1 MTNKGSDLLRKMGWK
16 DGEGLGANA
25 SGPPPPPCLSPRRRA
40 GTRPRRD
47 RAAGASCGSP
57 GLTARSRPAVAS
69 RAVALALPRGRRQ
82 ASRRPWRSRS
92 ARSARES
99 APAQRPRFSAPAA
112 PRRRRGLNPRFA
124 RGKLNPRFARGKL
137 NARFARG
144 KQVENMVQE
153 GDSLATRNRK
163 KVSPLPPPVPTGR
176 DTPPHARAACR
187 IPPRRDAA
195 ARAAAGAAALRVGRA
210 AAGLAPL
217 GRDVGLARAPRRP
230 RRVWG
235 RVLGCRPRARAPP
248 RTGGASAA
256 LAPPRMR
263 GALAALAPLTRHAT
277 PLSYAKSSDAG
288 RSPARSSGRSWVAH

>member
-1 MTNKGSDLLRKMGWK
+1 VTGPSRSNVTSLPRRRPARGADGGGGAQEKQKERARERSEREEAVRALEEVAAPEPLMTNKGSDLLRKMGWK

-137 NARFARG
+137 NPRFARG

-163 KVSPLPPPVPTGR
+163 KVSPPPPPVPTAKR
-176 DTPPHARAACR
+176 SLHYHPPYRPDATRRRTRALRAAS
-187 IPPRRDAA
+187 RRGVTRRRGRPQAQQRFESV
-195 ARAAAGAAALRVGRA
+195 ARQ
-210 AAGLAPL
+210 P
-217 GRDVGLARAPRRP
+217 D
-230 RRVWG
+230 W
-235 RVLGCRPRARAPP
+235 
-248 RTGGASAA
+248 
-256 LAPPRMR
+256 
-263 GALAALAPLTRHAT
+263 RH
-277 PLSYAKSSDAG
+277 
-288 RSPARSSGRSWVAH
+288 SGEM